1 MYFAANI
8 KKNAERS
15 KNSGIEKVFFDE

>member
-8 KKNAERS
+8 QKNAERS